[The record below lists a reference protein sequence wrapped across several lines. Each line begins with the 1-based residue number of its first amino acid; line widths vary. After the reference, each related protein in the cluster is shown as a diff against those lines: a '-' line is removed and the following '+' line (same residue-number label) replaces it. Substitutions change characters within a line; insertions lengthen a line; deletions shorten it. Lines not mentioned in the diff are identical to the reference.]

1 MKKNKM
7 ILSILALSTL
17 ISTPLISLSCIKTQ
31 TKDEFR
37 AQVEDSLE
45 FNNEEINIHQLDKL
59 NVSSDAIWF
68 NNQEVVY
75 SIRNP
80 KIVTSSVTGKQH
92 VELTIAVKDK
102 QTSNVIFTIKRQLSS
117 FKEIS
122 ENDWEEIIKNYNK
135 QTKFEWNTPEEV
147 NYNLNIT
154 HKDVK
159 VINDNAKRVEVVS
172 VSSTYDEIVFGYKL
186 HFATPDAKERE
197 SELFISRVKK
207 DQLGRPVVTFSYN
220 NNETTQN
227 IVTNIHNQIDEPVGI
242 KEDQKILK
250 ALYLDE
256 EQNVEVKFINGKSDY
271 KFTKNTTLYPKFVE
285 PTIIYVLNQNKIQ
298 DSNRTITLGANG
310 KVNKKQLSLREWGG
324 PAISAKKK
332 VGNWYVWENDKEEK
346 ELDFDEEGN
355 STRVFEDGETY
366 KIFPKYIDA
375 EAAKFN
381 LLTQKGKSLG
391 QVKGTSDG
399 KLPNLASYNFGK
411 DNPELDGKEPESF
424 YLDKEFKRP
433 ISRAL
438 SFKNDTVNDVY
449 VKFKNMVKVE
459 LYPINAPSNMNNTNY
474 YFYINSKYKAVESS
488 LAEKFDPES
497 LLSENEKSGNKF
509 YSYDY
514 LVNNLNIKD
523 ENPEESESYALVLR
537 NDPELEPVDI
547 NEFSTLYNWYRNKD
561 TVQLIAIAQEPY
573 EKKVKKARGV
583 FLSILDS
590 FKKVNHAILNDKFGI
605 AANSI
610 YGSND
615 KNFKNEEYWKIST
628 TKKLEK
634 EQRDYSYIDNYIEA
648 NGNNSSNNNVTIN
661 WELQVNAAI
670 EIMELATNLL
680 LGGAYTYKQL
690 ENFINNLT
698 TRLELLLLYNGNGNG
713 KGNAIRLFMQN
724 LRFAVIKIVKKNR
737 KYLDST
743 GQFFVNN
750 DGVAEK
756 PDIDSNKNKV
766 VELDTEKTY
775 DELEYD
781 GARLYSIEFPKKN
794 GKENEGQQVSTDK
807 KRVVK
812 IELGNGPKY
821 IIYSIFDHIM
831 AQVTRWV
838 ELYGRENKATKI
850 RDVFELFIGRFT
862 SVGKEGEEESKKV
875 NTSIDNYYFREA
887 NSFDNKNIES
897 TSYRWRLDS
906 YSPKNGLY
914 LKYQSIVRGMWELI
928 DKYNN
933 DNNINE
939 LIDGIQDL
947 IPKLIRAINIIG
959 NIWSSHNGGNSG
971 NKNGDFQEGTIIKPA
986 NRYAIENIVEQLIGR
1001 KSIYRQL
1008 IIKDK

>member
-159 VINDNAKRVEVVS
+159 IINDNAKRVEVVS

-256 EQNVEVKFINGKSDY
+256 EQNVEVKFVNGKSDY

-285 PTIIYVLNQNKIQ
+285 PTIIYVLNQNKTQ

-310 KVNKKQLSLREWGG
+310 KVNKKQLSLKEWGG

-332 VGNWYVWENDKEEK
+332 VGKWLVLENGKENE

-355 STRVFEDGETY
+355 STKVFEDGETY

-391 QVKGTSDG
+391 QVDATSDG
-399 KLPNLASYNFGK
+399 KLPSSSLAFHDFGK
-411 DNPELDGKEPESF
+411 ENPELDGKEPESF

-459 LYPINAPSNMNNTNY
+459 LYPINAPSDMNSTPY

-590 FKKVNHAILNDKFGI
+590 FKKVNHAILNNK
-605 AANSI
+605 
-610 YGSND
+610 YGVLKEIPEKEIKD
-615 KNFKNEEYWKIST
+615 YWKIST
-628 TKKLEK
+628 TKKLEE
-634 EQRDYSYIDNYIEA
+634 EQKDYSYIDNYIKV
-648 NGNNSSNNNVTIN
+648 NGNNGGGNDASIN

-698 TRLELLLLYNGNGNG
+698 TRLELLLLKIINN
-713 KGNAIRLFMQN
+713 KDQIMLFMQN

-750 DGVAEK
+750 NGLAEK
-756 PDIDSNKNKV
+756 PDIDTNEKKV
-766 VELDTEKTY
+766 VELDINKTY

-781 GARLYSIEFPKKN
+781 GARLYSIEFPKNN
-794 GKENEGQQVSTDK
+794 GKENEAKQASTSK

-838 ELYGRENKATKI
+838 ELLGYNNNNNATKI

-862 SVGKEGEEESKKV
+862 SVGKENDMENKKV

-897 TSYRWRLDS
+897 TDYRWRLDN
-906 YSPKNGLY
+906 YAQNNGLY

-959 NIWSSHNGGNSG
+959 SIWGNGKDKE
-971 NKNGDFQEGTIIKPA
+971 KNGEFQDGITISPA

>member
-102 QTSNVIFTIKRQLSS
+102 QTSNVIFIIKRQLSS

-159 VINDNAKRVEVVS
+159 IINDNAKRVEVVS
-172 VSSTYDEIVFGYKL
+172 VSSTYDEIIFGYKL

-256 EQNVEVKFINGKSDY
+256 EQNVEVKFANGKSDY

-285 PTIIYVLNQNKIQ
+285 PTIIYVLNKDKTQ

-332 VGNWYVWENDKEEK
+332 VGKWLVLENGKENE

-366 KIFPKYIDA
+366 KIFPEYIDA

-381 LLTQKGKSLG
+381 LLTQKGKLLG

-399 KLPNLASYNFGK
+399 KLPNLASHDFGK
-411 DNPELDGKEPESF
+411 ENPELDGKEPESF

-433 ISRAL
+433 ISKAL

-459 LYPINAPSNMNNTNY
+459 LYPINAPSDMNNTNY

-488 LAEKFDPES
+488 LATEFDPEI
-497 LLSENEKSGNKF
+497 LLSENEKSGKKF

-547 NEFSTLYNWYRNKD
+547 SEFSTLYNWYRNKD

-590 FKKVNHAILNDKFGI
+590 FKKVNHAILNNKYGI
-605 AANSI
+605 AKAI
-610 YGSND
+610 YRNNE
-615 KNFKNEEYWKIST
+615 KVNNEEYWKIST
-628 TKKLEK
+628 TKKLDE
-634 EQRDYSYIDNYIEA
+634 EQKDYSYIDNYIKA
-648 NGNNSSNNNVTIN
+648 NDNNKNNVKVNIN

-698 TRLELLLLYNGNGNG
+698 TRLELLLLKINDNNENG
-713 KGNAIRLFMQN
+713 IMLFMQN
-724 LRFAVIKIVKKNR
+724 LRFAVIKIIKKNR

-756 PDIDSNKNKV
+756 PDIDANKNKV
-766 VELDTEKTY
+766 VELDIHKTY

-781 GARLYSIEFPKKN
+781 GARLYSIEFPKNN
-794 GKENEGQQVSTDK
+794 GKENKDQQVSTNK

-838 ELYGRENKATKI
+838 ELYNGSQSKNATKI

-862 SVGKEGEEESKKV
+862 SVDKEGEKESQKV
-875 NTSIDNYYFREA
+875 NTSIDDYYFREA
-887 NSFDNKNIES
+887 NSFDNKNIDS
-897 TSYRWRLDS
+897 TSYRWRLDN
-906 YSPKNGLY
+906 YAPENNLY

-959 NIWSSHNGGNSG
+959 SIWNSNGSIGSN
-971 NKNGDFQEGTIIKPA
+971 NNEKFQEGTTIDATK
-986 NRYAIENIVEQLIGR
+986 RYAIENIVEQLIGR

>member
-159 VINDNAKRVEVVS
+159 IINDNAKRVEVVS

-256 EQNVEVKFINGKSDY
+256 EQNVEVKFVNGKSDY

-285 PTIIYVLNQNKIQ
+285 PTIIYVLNQNKTQ
-298 DSNRTITLGANG
+298 DPNRTITLGANG

-332 VGNWYVWENDKEEK
+332 VGNWYVWENDKGE

-366 KIFPKYIDA
+366 KIFPEYIDA

-381 LLTQKGKSLG
+381 LLTQKGKLLG

-399 KLPNLASYNFGK
+399 KLPNLASHDFGK
-411 DNPELDGKEPESF
+411 ENPELDGKEPESF

-433 ISRAL
+433 ISKAL

-459 LYPINAPSNMNNTNY
+459 LYPINAPSDMNNTNY

-488 LAEKFDPES
+488 LATEFDPEI
-497 LLSENEKSGNKF
+497 LLSENEKSGKKF

-547 NEFSTLYNWYRNKD
+547 SEFSTLYNWYRNKD

-590 FKKVNHAILNDKFGI
+590 FKKVNHAILNNK
-605 AANSI
+605 
-610 YGSND
+610 YGVLKELQEKEIKD
-615 KNFKNEEYWKIST
+615 YWKIST
-628 TKKLEK
+628 TKKLEE

-648 NGNNSSNNNVTIN
+648 NGNNSSSNNASIN

-698 TRLELLLLYNGNGNG
+698 TRLELLLLKIYSDSAYNN
-713 KGNAIRLFMQN
+713 IMLFMQN

-756 PDIDSNKNKV
+756 PDIDANKNKV

-781 GARLYSIEFPKKN
+781 GARLYSIEFPKNN
-794 GKENEGQQVSTDK
+794 GKENESQQVSTDK

-838 ELYGRENKATKI
+838 ELYGEKNKATKI

-862 SVGKEGEEESKKV
+862 SVGKKGEEESKKV

-897 TSYRWRLDS
+897 IEYRWRLDS

-959 NIWSSHNGGNSG
+959 SILPNSSNGTN
-971 NKNGDFQEGTIIKPA
+971 NNGEFQDGKTIDPA
-986 NRYAIENIVEQLIGR
+986 RRYAIENIVEQLIGR

>member
-159 VINDNAKRVEVVS
+159 IINDNAKRVEVVS

-256 EQNVEVKFINGKSDY
+256 EQNVEVKFVNGKSDY

-332 VGNWYVWENDKEEK
+332 VGKWLVLENGKENE

-355 STRVFEDGETY
+355 STKVFEDGETY

-391 QVKGTSDG
+391 QVDATSDG
-399 KLPNLASYNFGK
+399 KLPSSSLAFHDFGK
-411 DNPELDGKEPESF
+411 ENPELDGKEPESF

-459 LYPINAPSNMNNTNY
+459 LYPINAPSDMNSTPY

-488 LAEKFDPES
+488 LAEKFDPEN
-497 LLSENEKSGNKF
+497 LLTKNEKSGNKF

-547 NEFSTLYNWYRNKD
+547 SEFSTLYNWYRNKD

-590 FKKVNHAILNDKFGI
+590 FKKVNHAILNDKFGVLSEKQ
-605 AANSI
+605 N
-610 YGSND
+610 NV
-615 KNFKNEEYWKIST
+615 KNKIDNYWKIST
-628 TKKLEK
+628 TKKLNE
-634 EQRDYSYIDNYIEA
+634 EQKDYSYIDNYIEA
-648 NGNNSSNNNVTIN
+648 NGNNGGDNDATIN
-661 WELQVNAAI
+661 RELQVNAAI

-698 TRLELLLLYNGNGNG
+698 TRLELLLLKIFSTNNS
-713 KGNAIRLFMQN
+713 IMLFMQN

-743 GQFFVNN
+743 GQFYVNN

-756 PDIDSNKNKV
+756 PDIDANEKKV
-766 VELDTEKTY
+766 VELDTKKTY

-781 GARLYSIEFPKKN
+781 GARLYSIEFPKN
-794 GKENEGQQVSTDK
+794 NVGENKEKTHPSNKT
-807 KRVVK
+807 RVVK

-838 ELYGRENKATKI
+838 KLYEKQQNNATKI

-862 SVGKEGEEESKKV
+862 SVGKEGQSESEKV
-875 NTSIDNYYFREA
+875 NTSIDDYYFREA
-887 NSFDNKNIES
+887 NSFDNKDIES
-897 TSYRWRLDS
+897 TEYRWRLDS
-906 YSPKNGLY
+906 YKPNNGLY

-959 NIWSSHNGGNSG
+959 SIWNSSNNTSNVNTNNG
-971 NKNGDFQEGTIIKPA
+971 FQPGTTINDV

>member
-159 VINDNAKRVEVVS
+159 IINDNAKRVEVVS

-256 EQNVEVKFINGKSDY
+256 EQNVEVKFVNGKSDY

-285 PTIIYVLNQNKIQ
+285 PTIIYVLNKDKMQ

-332 VGNWYVWENDKEEK
+332 VGKWLVLENGKENE

-366 KIFPKYIDA
+366 KIFPEYIDA

-381 LLTQKGKSLG
+381 LLTQKGKLLG
-391 QVKGTSDG
+391 QVDATSDG
-399 KLPNLASYNFGK
+399 KLPSSSLAFYDFGGN
-411 DNPELDGKEPESF
+411 NPELDGKEPESF

-459 LYPINAPSNMNNTNY
+459 LYPINAPSNMNNTPY
-474 YFYINSKYKAVESS
+474 YFYINSKYKAVKSS

-497 LLSENEKSGNKF
+497 LLAENEKSGNKF

-547 NEFSTLYNWYRNKD
+547 SEFSTLYNWYRNKD

-590 FKKVNHAILNDKFGI
+590 FKKVNHAILNNKYGI
-605 AANSI
+605 VGKNWSESSK
-610 YGSND
+610 SNG
-615 KNFKNEEYWKIST
+615 NENYWKIST
-628 TKKLEK
+628 TKKLDE
-634 EQRDYSYIDNYIEA
+634 EQKDYSYIDNYIEA
-648 NGNNSSNNNVTIN
+648 NNSNDIKKTIN

-698 TRLELLLLYNGNGNG
+698 TRLELLLLLYNGSDNGN
-713 KGNAIRLFMQN
+713 GNAIRLFMQN

-750 DGVAEK
+750 DDVAEK
-756 PDIDSNKNKV
+756 PDIDANEKKV
-766 VELDTEKTY
+766 VELDINKTY

-781 GARLYSIEFPKKN
+781 GARLYSIEFPKNN
-794 GKENEGQQVSTDK
+794 GKENNGQQASTNK

-831 AQVTRWV
+831 AQVIRWA
-838 ELYGRENKATKI
+838 ELYGEDEKKAKKI

-862 SVGKEGEEESKKV
+862 SVGKSDEAEDKKV

-897 TSYRWRLDS
+897 TEYRWRLDS

-959 NIWSSHNGGNSG
+959 SIWLNSSNGTN
-971 NKNGDFQEGTIIKPA
+971 NNGEFQDGKTIDPA
-986 NRYAIENIVEQLIGR
+986 RRYAIENIVEQLIGR